1 MDFNFTFFVKVVVMV
16 IVHSGALYFIF
27 RQLDKIFGAKR

>member
-1 MDFNFTFFVKVVVMV
+1 MEFDFILFAKVSTMLT
-16 IVHSGALYFIF
+16 IHGAVLYFIF